1 MHHLVQFFG
10 IVDVIGSGYHP
21 QAQGAVERPHREYNK
36 ICREFMHDVT
46 DWHLM
51 APIFVWQIRTTA
63 KLFNGRY
70 SPYEIVTGMKPR
82 SPVDAIINLKVPAD
96 QITRDQYVLELVK
109 YVKNVH
115 RFVDEQ
121 HRLTRDKENSAKLR
135 EFGPG
140 SEVSVGDY
148 CLVKK
153 APVTGI
159 SERFQTK
166 HFESLF
172 QVVEIHGDDGPAKT
186 YTVCDLA
193 GNRTGLGFSQPLA
206 GDRLLP
212 VDYLAMGPLPFG
224 EEQPT
229 RIAIRDGSQDRHGTV
244 VNQSLDGKVY
254 IKFDGSEES
263 RCYDLS
269 RTRYR
274 WLSNREEP
282 SPPVPAPG
290 T

>member
-1 MHHLVQFFG
+1 M
-10 IVDVIGSGYHP
+10 S
-21 QAQGAVERPHREYNK
+21 
-36 ICREFMHDVT
+36 
-46 DWHLM
+46 
-51 APIFVWQIRTTA
+51 
-63 KLFNGRY
+63 
-70 SPYEIVTGMKPR
+70 
-82 SPVDAIINLKVPAD
+82 
-96 QITRDQYVLELVK
+96 
-109 YVKNVH
+109 
-115 RFVDEQ
+115 EQ
-121 HRLTRDKENSAKLR
+121 HRLTRDKENSAKVR

-153 APVTGI
+153 APVTGV

-206 GDRLLP
+206 GDRLMP
-212 VDYLAMGPLPFG
+212 VDYLAMGPLPWG

-229 RIAIRDGSQDRHGTV
+229 RITISDGGQERHGTV

-269 RTRYR
+269 RTKYR
-274 WLSNREEP
+274 WLSSREEP
-282 SPPVPAPG
+282 SPPALASG